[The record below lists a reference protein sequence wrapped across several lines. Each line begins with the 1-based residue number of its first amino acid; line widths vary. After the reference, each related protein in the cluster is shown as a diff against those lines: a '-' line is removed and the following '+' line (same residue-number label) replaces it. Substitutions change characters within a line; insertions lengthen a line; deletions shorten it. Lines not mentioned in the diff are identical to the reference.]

1 MKKIALSENWPES
14 WKTSYLYDLLE
25 VYGELSAKGYAYAYA
40 NRRKYTLELIKKVAK
55 SDAKILD
62 LAAAQGNFTLLLA
75 ELGFEVTWND
85 LRKDLAEYTKLKY
98 EHGIIHYVPGNI
110 FELDFVESFDVVLI
124 TEIIEHVAHP
134 DDFLKQISRM
144 VKRDG
149 HVVMTTPNGGYFLS
163 HLPRFTDC
171 SDATQFEAMQFKP
184 DSDGH
189 IFLLHTDEVSCLAK
203 QAGLIV
209 KEIKLFS
216 NPLTNGH
223 MKLGNLLKILPRTWV
238 DICERFTTSL
248 PFKLRNKVHA
258 GMAVTFARAD

>member
-171 SDATQFEAMQFKP
+171 SDA
-184 DSDGH
+184 
-189 IFLLHTDEVSCLAK
+189 
-203 QAGLIV
+203 
-209 KEIKLFS
+209 
-216 NPLTNGH
+216 
-223 MKLGNLLKILPRTWV
+223 R
-238 DICERFTTSL
+238 
-248 PFKLRNKVHA
+248 
-258 GMAVTFARAD
+258 